1 MRAHDNMGKP
11 GVNITYEDVKRA
23 ADANGTTVDE
33 ALETIAR
40 TADKD
45 RWDHPDEYP
54 SNGG

>member
-1 MRAHDNMGKP
+1 MRAHDDMGKP

-40 TADKD
+40 TSERD
-45 RWDHPDEYP
+45 REDHPQEYAA
-54 SNGG
+54 G